1 VRLAKLASILPA
13 LIVGLWVGGAAV
25 AQEEAELE
33 PANTNIKNQPSLQRG
48 AKYFVNYCL
57 GCHSAKYVRYNRLA
71 EDLQLTE
78 QQLTDNLM
86 FTGERPF
93 DTMAIAMKPED
104 ATRWF
109 GVAPPDLSLIARARG
124 TDYLYTFLRSF
135 YVDPSRPSGSNNIV
149 LRGAAMPPVLWELQ
163 GIQHAKFRVDAEHG
177 GVEVF
182 EGFELAKPGE
192 LTEAQFDDV
201 VRDIVNFL
209 DYIGEPIKRERQ
221 ALGIRV
227 IGFLLVFLLIA
238 YLLKKEIWKDVH

>member
-1 VRLAKLASILPA
+1 VRLANHASLLAV
-13 LIVGLWVGGAAV
+13 LIACLGVCHAAV

-78 QQLTDNLM
+78 QQLVDNLM

-109 GVAPPDLSLIARARG
+109 GVEPPDLSLIARARG

-135 YVDPSRPSGSNNIV
+135 YVDPSRPSGANNVV

-163 GIQHAKFRVDAEHG
+163 GIQRAKFRMDPDHG
-177 GVEVF
+177 EVF
-182 EGFELAKPGE
+182 EGFDLVTTGQ
-192 LTEAQFDDV
+192 LTEAQFDEV

-209 DYIGEPIKRERQ
+209 DYIGEPIKRERE